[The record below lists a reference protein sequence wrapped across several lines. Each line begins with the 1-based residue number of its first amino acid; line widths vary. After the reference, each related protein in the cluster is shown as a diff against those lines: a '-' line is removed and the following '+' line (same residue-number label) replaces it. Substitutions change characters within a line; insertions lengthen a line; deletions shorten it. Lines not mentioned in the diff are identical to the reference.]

1 MLRIVPSG
9 WEPLG
14 FAGMG
19 VSWLPSGRDSTD
31 SGAAADWECAGMA
44 TATAADMLM
53 RLSVM
58 IHLRDVMAWLHG
70 WIGLVRTA
78 DPRESW

>member
-9 WEPLG
+9 WDPLG

-19 VSWLPSGRDSTD
+19 VPWLPPGRDSTD
-31 SGAAADWECAGMA
+31 SGATADWECAGMA
-44 TATAADMLM
+44 LATAEDMLM

-58 IHLRDVMAWLHG
+58 THLHEVVAF
-70 WIGLVRTA
+70 IGSL
-78 DPRESW
+78 

>member
-9 WEPLG
+9 WDPLG

-19 VSWLPSGRDSTD
+19 ISWLPPGRDPIDPGT
-31 SGAAADWECAGMA
+31 AADWECAGMA
-44 TATAADMLM
+44 LATAEDMLM

-58 IHLRDVMAWLHG
+58 THLHEVVAF
-70 WIGLVRTA
+70 IGSL
-78 DPRESW
+78 